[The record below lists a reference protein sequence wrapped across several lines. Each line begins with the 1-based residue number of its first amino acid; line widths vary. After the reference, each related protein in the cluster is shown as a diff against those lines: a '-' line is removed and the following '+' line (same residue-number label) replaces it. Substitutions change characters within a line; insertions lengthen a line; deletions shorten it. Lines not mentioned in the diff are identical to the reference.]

1 MLSHRLCVGRLQRLL
16 ADTLYVSTLMK
27 PAFAIFNTF
36 TANDS
41 VMFKAMLLLLC
52 SALVCTIGLP
62 RAVKIRA
69 IFVHYTRWMMAS
81 IVFENIS
88 PHPPPRARR
97 VLSHPRAWLMPEN
110 PAGNVLKPASG
121 TRPSLQSLSNVS
133 ARMD

>member
-1 MLSHRLCVGRLQRLL
+1 MLSHRQCMGRLQSIL
-16 ADTLYVSTLMK
+16 ADTLYISTLLK

-41 VMFKAMLLLLC
+41 VILKAMLVLQC
-52 SALVCTIGLP
+52 SALVCTIGLT

-69 IFVHYTRWMMAS
+69 IFVHYTRWMTAS

-88 PHPPPRARR
+88 PHSSPRLRR
-97 VLSHPRAWLMPEN
+97 VLSHPRASLMPEN
-110 PAGNVLKPASG
+110 PAGNVLKPVSG
-121 TRPSLQSLSNVS
+121 TQPSLESLSHVS